1 MTTAVAIITIAVM
14 KKNIDNTP
22 LWRMRDIL
30 DKKYFY
36 KEEYFDGRCQLL
48 SIGGTTQGTP
58 PNALCL
64 EVYSGAPF
72 CLFVATATSATK
84 SIREATFS
92 YALSTEAI
100 GTIGFYCDENKT
112 FEVHRRRYRDDSFE
126 AINDVEYYYKGSSG
140 GELRLFEESADYQ
153 AQPNSYKSN
162 LIPITNKLENIF
174 FEIHSAMRD
183 IDGLH
188 ADSALE
194 ELCKLLYLKSFM
206 EEQESTLPIPIV
218 TTASFGT
225 IEEFAS
231 CLRALY
237 REAINYD
244 LRVFRLKIPEYE
256 RSRGVFDQPIF
267 LSSSALVKSFQ
278 LIEAFS
284 LLRSDTDLKGR
295 AFQKVLGKSVRSGM
309 GQYFTP
315 VQVCQLMV
323 EISAPKS
330 SDLILDPF
338 CGSGHFLTES
348 LAFVRRSAP
357 DHTKEYHEFAFG
369 KLHGIEKSD
378 RMTRIAMTDMRLN
391 GDGHSN
397 IRCTDALLNFQNY
410 PDIKPESFDLVLTNP
425 PFGSI
430 LGSEAFSGLAKF
442 SLANGRKKIPLEIV
456 GLERSVEFLRPGG
469 RIAIVLP
476 ESVFNAE
483 SLKYVREWLF
493 ENLSIRIVID
503 LPNETFAPFGAN
515 VRSGI
520 LFGRKLRPGETN
532 SDDNKVCMI
541 KIDNLGYDAAGRE
554 VKGSDIENAVT
565 AARRFIDDEGW

>member
-1 MTTAVAIITIAVM
+1 MMPVM
-14 KKNIDNTP
+14 IQQIKNP
-22 LWRMRDIL
+22 ALRRMREIL
-30 DKKYFY
+30 DEKYFY
-36 KEEYFDGRCQLL
+36 KPEYFDGRTQFILL
-48 SIGGTTQGTP
+48 GGGISDVGQ
-58 PNALCL
+58 NALCF
-64 EVYSGAPF
+64 EVYPGAPF
-72 CLFVATATSATK
+72 CLFVATASNPPK
-84 SIREATFS
+84 KIRDK
-92 YALSTEAI
+92 ALSHALATE
-100 GTIGFYCDENKT
+100 TIGIVAFFSHDNED
-112 FEVHRRRYRDDSFE
+112 FEVLRRRYRDDKFE
-126 AINDVEYYYKGSSG
+126 AVHGVEYYYKGSAG
-140 GELRLFEESADYQ
+140 GEFRLFEEGAEYQ
-153 AQPNSYKSN
+153 APTTAQAVN

-188 ADSALE
+188 ADAALE
-194 ELCKLLYLKSFM
+194 ELCKLLYLKSYL
-206 EEQESTLPIPIV
+206 EEQESILPISRI
-218 TTASFGT
+218 TTTSFGT
-225 IEEFAS
+225 VEEYAS

-244 LRVFRLKIPEYE
+244 LRVFRLKIPEYA
-256 RSRGVFDQPIF
+256 RSRGVFDLPIF

-278 LIEAFS
+278 LIEEFS
-284 LLRSDTDLKGR
+284 LTRSDTDLKGR

-323 EISAPKS
+323 EITAPTS
-330 SDLILDPF
+330 SELILDPF

-348 LAFVRRSAP
+348 LSYVRHTAP

-397 IRCTDALLNFQNY
+397 IRCTDALLDFRNY
-410 PDIKPESFDLVLTNP
+410 PDLKPESFDLVLTNP

-430 LGSEAFSGLAKF
+430 LGVEAFSGLARF
-442 SLANGRKKIPLEIV
+442 SLAEGRKKVPLEIV
-456 GLERSVEFLRPGG
+456 GLERSIEFLRPGG

-476 ESVFNAE
+476 ESIFNAE
-483 SLKYVREWLF
+483 SLKYVREWLMSK
-493 ENLSIRIVID
+493 LAIRIVID

-520 LFGRKLRPGETN
+520 LFGRKLRVGEDFPKN
-532 SDDNKVCMI
+532 QKACMI
-541 KIDNLGYDAAGRE
+541 RVDNLGYDAAGRE
-554 VKGSDIENAVT
+554 TKGSEIAEAIKT
-565 AARRFIDDEGW
+565 AKQFLQKEGW

>member
-1 MTTAVAIITIAVM
+1 MGVM
-14 KKNIDNTP
+14 EKKLETSP
-22 LWRMRDIL
+22 LQRMRDIL

-36 KEEYFDGRCQLL
+36 KPEYFDSRTQIF
-48 SIGGTTQGTP
+48 SIEDSSAGAPLDT
-58 PNALCL
+58 LCF
-64 EVYSGAPF
+64 EVYPGAPF
-72 CLFVATATSATK
+72 CLFVATSSFASK
-84 SIREATFS
+84 PIRDAALN
-92 YALSTEAI
+92 YALTTETI
-100 GTIGFYCDENKT
+100 GTVAFYCDENGA
-112 FEVHRRRYRDDSFE
+112 FEVLKRRYRDDSFE
-126 AINDVEYYYKGSSG
+126 TINGVEYYYKGSSG
-140 GELRLFEESADYQ
+140 GEFRLFEEGAEYQ
-153 AQPNSYKSN
+153 TQPDVQKSN

-174 FEIHSAMRD
+174 FEIHSVMRD

-194 ELCKLLYLKSFM
+194 ELCKLLYLKSYL
-206 EEQESTLPIPIV
+206 EEQESALPISSIV
-218 TTASFGT
+218 TSSFGT
-225 IEEFAS
+225 TEEYAS

-278 LIEAFS
+278 LIEEFS
-284 LLRSDTDLKGR
+284 LTRSDTDLKGR
-295 AFQKVLGKSVRSGM
+295 AFQKVLSKSIRSGM

-323 EISAPKS
+323 EITAPKS

-348 LAFVRRSAP
+348 LSYVRRDAP
-357 DHTKEYHEFAFG
+357 DHTKEFHEFAFG
-369 KLHGIEKSD
+369 KLHGIEKSE

-397 IRCTDALLNFQNY
+397 IRCTDAFLNFQNY

-430 LGSEAFSGLAKF
+430 LGAEAFAGLATF
-442 SLANGRKKIPLEIV
+442 SLAEGRRKVPLEII

-483 SLKYVREWLF
+483 SLKYVREWL
-493 ENLSIRIVID
+493 LKKLAIRIVID

-520 LFGRKLRPGETN
+520 LFGRKRRPGETSVSN
-532 SDDNKVCMI
+532 HKVCMI
-541 KIDNLGYDAAGRE
+541 KIDNLGYDASGRE
-554 VKGSDIENAVT
+554 TKGSDVEEAIQT
-565 AARRFIDDEGW
+565 AKRFLDNEGW

>member
-1 MTTAVAIITIAVM
+1 MMLVM
-14 KKNIDNTP
+14 KKQTTTSP
-22 LWRMRDIL
+22 LQRMRDIL

-36 KEEYFDGRCQLL
+36 KSEYFDKRTQLL
-48 SIGGTTQGTP
+48 TIDSSAESGSP
-58 PNALCL
+58 DALCF
-64 EVYSGAPF
+64 EVYPGAPF
-72 CLFVATATSATK
+72 CLFVATSSPATK
-84 SIREATFS
+84 RARDAAFNH
-92 YALSTEAI
+92 ALNTE
-100 GTIGFYCDENKT
+100 TIGAVAFYCDETDT
-112 FEVHRRRYRDDSFE
+112 FEAHKRRYRDGNFE

-140 GELRLFEESADYQ
+140 GEFRLFEEGAEYS
-153 AQPNSYKSN
+153 AQPGIYKSN

-183 IDGLH
+183 LDGLH
-188 ADSALE
+188 ADAALE
-194 ELCKLLYLKSFM
+194 ELCKLLYLKSYL
-206 EEQESTLPIPIV
+206 EEQESTLPISKV
-218 TTASFGT
+218 ATSSFGT

-231 CLRALY
+231 CLRGLY

-256 RSRGVFDQPIF
+256 RSRGVFDHPIF

-278 LIEAFS
+278 LIEEFS
-284 LLRSDTDLKGR
+284 LTRSDTDLKGR
-295 AFQKVLGKSVRSGM
+295 AFQKVLNKSVRSGM

-323 EISAPKS
+323 EITAPKS

-348 LAFVRRSAP
+348 LSFVRRYAP

-410 PDIKPESFDLVLTNP
+410 PDIKPDSFDLVLTNP

-430 LGSEAFSGLAKF
+430 LGAEAFTGLAKF
-442 SLANGRKKIPLEIV
+442 SLANGRKKVPLEII
-456 GLERSVEFLRPGG
+456 GLQRSIEFLRPGG

-476 ESVFNAE
+476 ESIFNAE
-483 SLKYVREWLF
+483 SLKYVREWLL
-493 ENLSIRIVID
+493 ENLSIRIVVD

-520 LFGRKLRPGETN
+520 LFGRKRRPGEA
-532 SDDNKVCMI
+532 SDNDKNVCMI
-541 KIDNLGYDAAGRE
+541 KIDSLGYDASGRE
-554 VKGSDIENAVT
+554 IKGSDVEDAIKT
-565 AARRFIDDEGW
+565 AKRFLDNEGW

>member
-1 MTTAVAIITIAVM
+1 MILVM
-14 KKNIDNTP
+14 IMPAKNP
-22 LWRMRDIL
+22 ALQQMREIL
-30 DKKYFY
+30 DTKYFY
-36 KEEYFDGRCQLL
+36 KTEYFDYRTQYILL
-48 SIGGTTQGTP
+48 GSDP
-58 PNALCL
+58 AFDENALCF
-64 EVYSGAPF
+64 EVYPGVPF
-72 CLFVATATSATK
+72 CLFVATESNPPK
-84 SIREATFS
+84 KIRDE
-92 YALSTEAI
+92 ALSHALATETI
-100 GTIGFYCDENKT
+100 GTVAFFSHDTED
-112 FEVHRRRYRDDSFE
+112 FEVLRRHYRDNKFE
-126 AINDVEYYYKGSSG
+126 TVYGVEYYYKGSAG
-140 GELRLFEESADYQ
+140 RELRLFEEVAEYQ
-153 AQPNSYKSN
+153 DSNIAQTPN

-188 ADSALE
+188 ADTALE
-194 ELCKLLYLKSFM
+194 ELCKLLYLKAYL
-206 EEQESTLPIPIV
+206 EEQESILPVSRVSTI
-218 TTASFGT
+218 SFGA
-225 IEEFAS
+225 IEEYAS

-256 RSRGVFDQPIF
+256 RSRGVFNLPIF

-278 LIEAFS
+278 LIEEFS
-284 LLRSDTDLKGR
+284 LTRSDMDLKGR
-295 AFQKVLGKSVRSGM
+295 AFQKVLSKSVRSGM

-315 VQVCQLMV
+315 AQVCQLMV
-323 EISAPKS
+323 EIAAPTS
-330 SDLILDPF
+330 SELILDPF

-348 LAFVRRSAP
+348 LSYVRRTVP

-397 IRCTDALLNFQNY
+397 IRCTDALLDFRNY
-410 PDIKPESFDLVLTNP
+410 PDLRPESFDLVLTNP

-430 LGSEAFSGLAKF
+430 LGVEAFS
-442 SLANGRKKIPLEIV
+442 SLAEFALAQGRKKVPLEIA
-456 GLERSVEFLRPGG
+456 GLERSIQFLRPGG

-476 ESVFNAE
+476 ESIFNAE
-483 SLKYVREWLF
+483 SLKYVREWLMSK
-493 ENLSIRIVID
+493 LAIRIVID

-520 LFGRKLRPGETN
+520 LMGRKLRTGEGTTKN
-532 SDDNKVCMI
+532 HKVCMI

-554 VKGSDIENAVT
+554 TKNPEIAEAIKI
-565 AARRFIDDEGW
+565 AKRFLQKEGW

>member
-1 MTTAVAIITIAVM
+1 
-14 KKNIDNTP
+14 
-22 LWRMRDIL
+22 MRSIL
-30 DKKYFY
+30 DSKYFY
-36 KEEYFDGRCQLL
+36 KEEYFNGRTQLL
-48 SIGGTTQGTP
+48 TIGSSIHSSP
-58 PNALCL
+58 PNALCF

-72 CLFVATATSATK
+72 CLFVATPSSATK
-84 SIREATFS
+84 PLREATFS
-92 YALSTEAI
+92 HALSTETI
-100 GTIGFYCDENKT
+100 GTVAFYCDENAT
-112 FEVHRRRYRDDSFE
+112 FEVHRRRYRDGSFE
-126 AINDVEYYYKGSSG
+126 AINDVEYYYRGSSG
-140 GELRLFEESADYQ
+140 GEFRLFEDSADYQ
-153 AQPNSYKSN
+153 TESSSYKSN

-194 ELCKLLYLKSFM
+194 ELCKLLYLKSYL
-206 EEQESTLPIPIV
+206 EEQESALPVPIV
-218 TTASFGT
+218 ATSSFGT

-237 REAINYD
+237 REAIDYD

-278 LIEAFS
+278 LIEGFS
-284 LLRSDTDLKGR
+284 LTRSDTDLKGR
-295 AFQKVLGKSVRSGM
+295 AFQKVLSKSVRSGM

-315 VQVCQLMV
+315 AQVCQLMV
-323 EISAPKS
+323 NIVAPKS

-348 LAFVRRSAP
+348 LSFVRRYTS

-410 PDIKPESFDLVLTNP
+410 PDIKPESFDVILTNP
-425 PFGSI
+425 PFGSV
-430 LGSEAFSGLAKF
+430 LGAEAFSGLANF
-442 SLANGRKKIPLEIV
+442 SLANGRKKVPLEIV
-456 GLERSVEFLRPGG
+456 GLQRSIEFLRPGG

-476 ESVFNAE
+476 ESIFNAE
-483 SLKYVREWLF
+483 SLKYVREWLLQ
-493 ENLSIRIVID
+493 NLLIRIIID

-520 LFGRKLRPGETN
+520 LFGRKLRPGEARTN
-532 SDDNKVCMI
+532 DQKICMI
-541 KIDNLGYDAAGRE
+541 KVDNLGYDAAGRE
-554 VKGSDIENAVT
+554 IKGSDIEDAIQT
-565 AARRFIDDEGW
+565 AKRFLDKEGW